1 MASPYRVFDLRVKNA
16 RRAVADLRTSA
27 DVGHE
32 TAQQSGELLWRLL
45 MRRMP
50 GPRQH
55 LYGAAPQVRYGQSAQ
70 VLQADELIARPCR
83 IASGRVSRAT
93 TSTSSANR
101 PSPMLLNTP
110 PRAAG
115 SVARMS
121 ATKPS
126 SGSAESGARK

>member
-45 MRRMP
+45 VRRMP

-70 VLQADELIARPCR
+70 VLQADELIARPVQDR
-83 IASGRVSRAT
+83 Q
-93 TSTSSANR
+93 R
-101 PSPMLLNTP
+101 PGQ
-110 PRAAG
+110 PRDDVDLVGEPALPDAVEHAAAG
-115 SVARMS
+115 RRVGGEDVGDEAVERECRV
-121 ATKPS
+121 
-126 SGSAESGARK
+126 GRKE